1 MHSKFHFKNQIKKRA
16 SRQLTDIINNPTTA
30 KKKKKNQKK
39 TDKRKIYSKK
49 IIKTTLSANRRLIC
63 KQT

>member
-30 KKKKKNQKK
+30 KKKKKKPKKPIKEKYIQKK
-39 TDKRKIYSKK
+39 
-49 IIKTTLSANRRLIC
+49 
-63 KQT
+63 